1 MYLFSLSN
9 TKNLAEQICS
19 KTKLKLG
26 QHQAYRLSDG
36 ELYLA
41 IKNKIKGQN
50 VFVMGSTYQPDN
62 NIIEFLI
69 LINALKENGAK
80 KITAI
85 IPYFGYA
92 RQDKI
97 DRAGSPITA
106 KLIADLFKTAG
117 INQFITI
124 DIHSQRNEKY
134 LGPKLI
140 NISCLSLFADY
151 IKKNIDLR
159 NCLIVA
165 PDKGAKP
172 RALTLSKLLGKLP
185 IIIMQKIRIKQNIA
199 KVMRFKKAI
208 AGKNALIIDDM
219 IDTAGTIISACQEL
233 QRHQVKNIYVF
244 ATHGILSGP
253 AISRIKKAPIKQI
266 VLTDSYPLP
275 KNKKIG
281 KIKILPINPLLIKYL
296 H

>member
-1 MYLFSLSN
+1 MTEQNHMYLFSLSN

-97 DRAGSPITA
+97 DRAGAPITA
-106 KLIADLFKTAG
+106 KLLADLFKKAG
-117 INQFITI
+117 VSKFI
-124 DIHSQRNEKY
+124 
-134 LGPKLI
+134 
-140 NISCLSLFADY
+140 
-151 IKKNIDLR
+151 
-159 NCLIVA
+159 
-165 PDKGAKP
+165 
-172 RALTLSKLLGKLP
+172 
-185 IIIMQKIRIKQNIA
+185 
-199 KVMRFKKAI
+199 
-208 AGKNALIIDDM
+208 
-219 IDTAGTIISACQEL
+219 
-233 QRHQVKNIYVF
+233 
-244 ATHGILSGP
+244 
-253 AISRIKKAPIKQI
+253 
-266 VLTDSYPLP
+266 
-275 KNKKIG
+275 
-281 KIKILPINPLLIKYL
+281 
-296 H
+296 